1 MMIFAS
7 FKQIASN
14 NHEGNERAGVC
25 HFLNPVRIQIGM
37 LIYIQYIE
45 LYDECFSN
53 KTSKRQLL
61 VYCWTKSKGIPIP
74 HFYYLIGEKM
84 NKNIIIAILVVI
96 IIAAG
101 AALMLG
107 HQQNANGKEATQI
120 NFLSKS
126 SLQNGEQ
133 IQFQLKDAKGNAL
146 SGENVNMTFNNNEK
160 YTITTDQD
168 GKGYLTI
175 SGEDAGTY
183 DFAVAYAGNDKYD
196 GCDAKTKITIEEGEA
211 DEPAQDTNTNAT
223 ANSATDSSNSGNG
236 NSNSSNQTQGFNGV
250 DEGIQVDENG
260 IIHSD
265 DSQYDGMSM
274 DDYIRWQEDP
284 NGYIENLE

>member
-1 MMIFAS
+1 
-7 FKQIASN
+7 
-14 NHEGNERAGVC
+14 
-25 HFLNPVRIQIGM
+25 
-37 LIYIQYIE
+37 
-45 LYDECFSN
+45 
-53 KTSKRQLL
+53 
-61 VYCWTKSKGIPIP
+61 
-74 HFYYLIGEKM
+74 M

-211 DEPAQDTNTNAT
+211 DEPAQDTDDNAT
-223 ANSATDSSNSGNG
+223 ANSATDSSDNTNSNGNG
-236 NSNSSNQTQGFNGV
+236 DDNSSSQYHGFNGA
-250 DEGIQVDENG
+250 DEGIQVDDNG
-260 IIHSD
+260 IIHAPGT
-265 DSQYDGMSM
+265 QYDGMSM
-274 DDYIRWQEDP
+274 DDYIAWQEDP
-284 NGYIENLE
+284 DSFIEDLH